1 LSVRRGRSSLFRAGG
16 PRVRIPLPSSGES
29 GANSTPRFGDQRP
42 VSSLS
47 RHLTSG
53 TITPVVID
61 PRATHSSWQAGDAE
75 TDRLSPTERLP
86 VDTGTPHI
94 NCSSGERAETGSSLD
109 YIIRRGRWTH
119 MKRRNLFEPD
129 GELSGAPLR
138 TRSGKR
144 PDPESNPP
152 RRGQRSRANRTAAGA
167 SGCWCSSRTGWS
179 QTCGQSACPSK
190 PTPAAPTGSASP
202 RPRRKGRT
210 ASRARGAGDQNAAFL
225 QICGAVH
232 RSWPAP
238 RLLELEVRDTAY
250 RDYARELIERGASL
264 EQIYGTLQMRMNS
277 KRS

>member
-1 LSVRRGRSSLFRAGG
+1 M
-16 PRVRIPLPSSGES
+16 
-29 GANSTPRFGDQRP
+29 
-42 VSSLS
+42 
-47 RHLTSG
+47 
-53 TITPVVID
+53 
-61 PRATHSSWQAGDAE
+61 THSSWQAGDAE

-152 RRGQRSRANRTAAGA
+152 RRGQRSRANRTAVGA

-179 QTCGQSACPSK
+179 QTCAQSACPSK
-190 PTPAAPTGSASP
+190 PTPAPEIFNTDQGSQFTSDEFTQYG
-202 RPRRKGRT
+202 RKGRDRLRHSNRDPET
-210 ASRARGAGDQNAAFL
+210 KRLIASARQGAIGVIYPDLPWLMRFNSRPINAGRYL
-225 QICGAVH
+225 IGWRGLSESLRKRICGCA
-232 RSWPAP
+232 
-238 RLLELEVRDTAY
+238 LLP
-250 RDYARELIERGASL
+250 
-264 EQIYGTLQMRMNS
+264 
-277 KRS
+277 